1 MTPSHHI
8 NNINPLDVRLI
19 VIDSF
24 CGAGGVTYGFCNAKI
39 DGKKC
44 IKVIIGINHD
54 RNAILSFKENH
65 PDTHCFIEDFRT
77 VNVMKLLPVVEEAR
91 RTYPNAKLMFW
102 MSAECTHH
110 SIAKG
115 GMSRDADS
123 RSLPEAAYRYIEILK
138 PDIIGVENVKEFLK
152 WGPLK
157 IKVVSDKQGNEL
169 YCEIEKKKR
178 DETEEEK
185 QLRKS
190 RKKRK
195 KQRYNYY
202 PVWVPIKERISEFY
216 NAWRDKI
223 KSYGY
228 HYDYRLLNAAD
239 YGAYT
244 SRIRYFGYFA
254 TDPSLI
260 VFPEV
265 THTKEGRKGTKKYKE
280 VKDVL
285 DFSDEG
291 ASIFAR
297 TKPYEEPTL
306 SRIHSGLV
314 RFVAGGKEAFLLK
327 YNSMNRNG
335 KYVAPGINE
344 PCPTVATQNRLGVC
358 FIQQRNGGDPYNKV
372 IGVNRPTRTVTS
384 TGGNMELV
392 SCFLSK
398 AFSGHPDSKNISVN
412 GPAASV
418 TTVDHHQFIMAYYGN
433 GYNTPVNEPAKTVT
447 VKDRFSLVSPCF
459 LCSYN
464 YKDEAKP
471 LDKPS
476 PTLLTKDRY
485 SLVQPQ
491 FLDQQYGCSKPA
503 SILQPCGSL
512 TGNPKFNLI
521 SCNWLLSPHFSNP
534 GSSLFDPAPV
544 ITAGRKWHY
553 LVNPQ
558 YSSEGGSVESPCFTL
573 IARMDK
579 KPPSLVEAISDTDTL
594 ASFIKFVNGVYIY
607 EIYETDTPM
616 TKEIK
621 EFMALYGIVDIKMR
635 MLKIVELLRIMGF
648 PDDYILIGTQA
659 DQKKFIG
666 NAVEC
671 TQSQVNGE
679 TLCLAVDKLLNVA

>member
-1 MTPSHHI
+1 MTTKHHI

-24 CGAGGVTYGFCNAKI
+24 CGAGGVTYGFDNAKI

-77 VNVMKLLPVVEEAR
+77 INVMKLLPIVEEAR
-91 RTYPNAKLMFW
+91 RLYQNAKLMFH

-138 PDIIGVENVKEFLK
+138 PDIISVENVKEFIK

-157 IKVVSDKQGNEL
+157 IKVITDKQGNEL
-169 YCEIEKKKR
+169 YCPLE
-178 DETEEEK
+178 
-185 QLRKS
+185 
-190 RKKRK
+190 RKKREETEDEKQARKARKQRK
-195 KQRYNYY
+195 KTRYNYL
-202 PVWVPIKERISEFY
+202 PVWVPIKERIAEYY

-223 KSYGY
+223 KSFGY
-228 HYDYRLLNAAD
+228 CYDYKLLNAAD

-254 TDPSLI
+254 TDTSLI
-260 VFPEV
+260 AFPTV
-265 THTKEGRKGTKKYKE
+265 THTKDGRKGTKKYKE

-291 ASIFAR
+291 TSIFAR

-306 SRIHSGLV
+306 ARVHSGLV
-314 RFVAGGKEAFLLK
+314 RFVAGGKEAFMVQ
-327 YNSMNRNG
+327 YNQRADRIKG
-335 KYVAPGINE
+335 LDV
-344 PCPTVATQNRLGVC
+344 PCN
-358 FIQQRNGGDPYNKV
+358 
-372 IGVNRPTRTVTS
+372 TVTTS
-384 TGGNMELV
+384 NRFSLV
-392 SCFLSK
+392 KTTFLSK
-398 AFSGHPDSKNISVN
+398 AFSGHPDSKNIPVD
-412 GPAASV
+412 GPAASI
-418 TTVDHHQFIMAYYGN
+418 TTVDHHQFISAYYSPGINTPIESPIPTVRTKDCFSLVSPKFLMAYYGN
-433 GYNTPVNEPAKTVT
+433 GFCSPVNEPSKTVT
-447 VKDRFSLVSPCF
+447 VKDRFSLVSPNF

-464 YKDEAKP
+464 DKKGAKP
-471 LDKPS
+471 LDKPC
-476 PTLLTKDRY
+476 PTVLTKDHY

-503 SILQPCGSL
+503 SVLQPCGSL
-512 TGNPKFNLI
+512 TTNPKLNLI

-534 GSSLFDPAPV
+534 GTPLNVPSPV

-558 YSSEGGSVESPCFTL
+558 YSSEGGSVHSPCFTL

-579 KPPSLVEAISDTDTL
+579 KPPSLVEAVSDTDTL
-594 ASFIKFVNGVYIY
+594 PSFIRFENGIYIY

-616 TKEIK
+616 TKAIK
-621 EFMALYGIVDIKMR
+621 EFMSLYGIVDIKMR

-648 PDDYILIGTQA
+648 PDNYILIGTQA

-671 TQSQVNGE
+671 TQAQVNGE
-679 TLCLAVDKLLNVA
+679 SLCLAVDKLLKAA

>member
-1 MTPSHHI
+1 MKTKHHI

-24 CGAGGVTYGFCNAKI
+24 CGAGGVTYGFDNAKI

-77 VNVMKLLPVVEEAR
+77 INVMKLLPIVEEAQR
-91 RTYPNAKLMFW
+91 LYPNAKLMFH

-138 PDIIGVENVKEFLK
+138 PDIISVENVKEFIK

-157 IKVVSDKQGNEL
+157 IKVITDKQGNEL
-169 YCEIEKKKR
+169 YCPLERKKR

-185 QLRKS
+185 QARKARKQ
-190 RKKRK
+190 RKKP
-195 KQRYNYY
+195 RYNYL
-202 PVWVPIKERISEFY
+202 PVWVPIKERIAEYY
-216 NAWRDKI
+216 NTWRDKI
-223 KSYGY
+223 KYFGY
-228 HYDYRLLNAAD
+228 CYDYKLLNAAD
-239 YGAYT
+239 HGAYT

-260 VFPEV
+260 AFPAV
-265 THTKEGRKGTKKYKE
+265 THTKDGRKGTNKYKE

-291 ASIFAR
+291 TSIFAR

-306 SRIHSGLV
+306 SRVHSGLI
-314 RFVAGGKEAFLLK
+314 RFVAGGKEAFMVQ
-327 YNSMNRNG
+327 YNQRADRIKG
-335 KYVAPGINE
+335 LDV
-344 PCPTVATQNRLGVC
+344 PCN
-358 FIQQRNGGDPYNKV
+358 
-372 IGVNRPTRTVTS
+372 TVTTS
-384 TGGNMELV
+384 NRFGLV
-392 SCFLSK
+392 KTTFLSK
-398 AFSGHPDSKNISVN
+398 AFSGHPNSKNIPVD
-412 GPAASV
+412 GPAGSI

-433 GYNTPVNEPAKTVT
+433 GFCSPVNEPSKTVT
-447 VKDRFSLVSPCF
+447 VKDRFSLVSPNF

-464 YKDEAKP
+464 DKTGAKP
-471 LDKPS
+471 LDKPC
-476 PTLLTKDRY
+476 PTVLTKDHY

-503 SILQPCGSL
+503 SVLQPCGSL
-512 TGNPKFNLI
+512 TANPKFNLI

-534 GSSLFDPAPV
+534 GSPLNIPSPV

-558 YSSEGGSVESPCFTL
+558 YGSEGSSINSPCFTL

-579 KPPSLVEAISDTDTL
+579 KPPSLVEAVSDTDTL
-594 ASFIKFVNGVYIY
+594 PSFIRFENGIYIY

-616 TKEIK
+616 TKAIK

-648 PDDYILIGTQA
+648 PDNYILIGTQA

-671 TQSQVNGE
+671 TQAQVNGE
-679 TLCLAVDKLLNVA
+679 SLCLAVDKLLKAA

>member
-1 MTPSHHI
+1 MKSDQRHI
-8 NNINPLDVRLI
+8 HTINPLEVRLI

-24 CGAGGVTYGFCNAKI
+24 CGAGGVTYGFCNAKVN
-39 DGKKC
+39 GKQS

-65 PDTHCFIEDFRT
+65 PDTHCFIEDFRS
-77 VNVMKLLPVVEEAR
+77 VNVLQLLPIIEEAR
-91 RTYPNAKLMFW
+91 RSYPNAKLMFH

-138 PDIIGVENVKEFLK
+138 PDIISVENVKEFIK

-157 IKVVSDKQGNEL
+157 IKVITDKQGNEL
-169 YCEIEKKKR
+169 YCPLERKKREETEIEK
-178 DETEEEK
+178 
-185 QLRKS
+185 QARKARKE
-190 RKKRK
+190 RKKT
-195 KQRYNYY
+195 RYGYL
-202 PVWVPIKERISEFY
+202 PVWVPVKECVSEFY

-260 VFPEV
+260 VFPAI
-265 THTKEGRKGTKKYKE
+265 THTKDGRKGTKKYKE

-291 ASIFAR
+291 TSIFAR

-306 SRIHSGLV
+306 SRVHSGLV
-314 RFVAGGKEAFLLK
+314 RFVAGGKDAFLLK
-327 YNSMNRNG
+327 YNSMNRSG
-335 KYVAPGINE
+335 KYIAPGVNE

-358 FIQQRNGGDPYNKV
+358 F
-372 IGVNRPTRTVTS
+372 
-384 TGGNMELV
+384 
-392 SCFLSK
+392 LSK
-398 AFSGHPDSKNISVN
+398 AFSGHPDSKNIPVN

-418 TTVDHHQFIMAYYGN
+418 TTVDHHQFISAYYSPGINTPVKGPIPTVRTKDCFSLVSPRFLTAYYGN
-433 GYNTPVNEPAKTVT
+433 GFCSPVNESAKTVT
-447 VKDRFSLVSPCF
+447 VKDRFSLVSPYF

-464 YKDEAKP
+464 DKKGSKP
-471 LDKPS
+471 LDKPC
-476 PTLLTKDRY
+476 PTVLTKDHF

-503 SILQPCGSL
+503 SVLQPCGSL
-512 TGNPKFNLI
+512 TANPKFNLI

-534 GSSLFDPAPV
+534 GTSLEVPAPV

-558 YSSEGGSVESPCFTL
+558 YSSEGASVDAPCFTL

-579 KPPSLVEAISDTDTL
+579 KPPSLVEAASDTDAL
-594 ASFIKFVNGVYIY
+594 PSFIRFENGIYIY
-607 EIYETDTPM
+607 EIYESDTPM
-616 TKEIK
+616 TKAIK

-635 MLKIVELLRIMGF
+635 MLKIIELLRIMGF
-648 PDDYILIGTQA
+648 PEDYVLIGTQA

-671 TQSQVNGE
+671 TQAQVNGE
-679 TLCLAVDKLLNVA
+679 SLSMAVDKLLNVA